1 MDLQTMKIFHT
12 VAKEV
17 SFSAASHKLNYALSN
32 ISIKMQQLESD
43 MQSPLFYRHNRG
55 ITLTLKGTLL
65 LQYSEKILRL
75 LDETSSAML
84 EDGSARGT
92 LSIGSM
98 ETVASIYLPKI
109 LSKYHK
115 DCPEVILSLK
125 TGTTTDS
132 LERLLSHEIDLAFIA
147 GPVNHPE
154 LEQQTFINEDLVLVS
169 GNAQAH
175 MKSWKDMETCTLL
188 VFQYGCSY
196 RKGLEELLQHEG
208 VIPEHIIEFNSLSA
222 LIASICA
229 GVGISLLPSNV
240 VNSYIKDGLMTT
252 YPIPEA
258 YAVIPTVIAY
268 RKDHFKNEA
277 FRAFMSLSHNFL

>member
-12 VAKEV
+12 VAKEG
-17 SFSAASHKLNYALSN
+17 SFSAASHKLNYAQSN

-154 LEQQTFINEDLVLVS
+154 LKQQTFLSEDLVLVS
-169 GNAQAH
+169 GNTQIP
-175 MKSWKDMETCTLL
+175 MKSWKNIGTCTLL

-196 RKGLEELLQHEG
+196 RKTLEELLQHEE
-208 VIPEHIIEFNSLSA
+208 ITPEHIIEFNSLSA

-229 GVGISLLPSNV
+229 GVGISLLPSSIV
-240 VNSYIKDGLMTT
+240 ASYIKDGLMTT

-258 YAVIPTVIAY
+258 YTVIPTVIAY

-277 FRAFMSLSHNFL
+277 FRAFLNLSQNFL

>member
-12 VAKEV
+12 VAKEG
-17 SFSAASHKLNYALSN
+17 SFSAASHKLNYAQSN

-115 DCPEVILSLK
+115 D
-125 TGTTTDS
+125 
-132 LERLLSHEIDLAFIA
+132 
-147 GPVNHPE
+147 
-154 LEQQTFINEDLVLVS
+154 
-169 GNAQAH
+169 
-175 MKSWKDMETCTLL
+175 
-188 VFQYGCSY
+188 
-196 RKGLEELLQHEG
+196 
-208 VIPEHIIEFNSLSA
+208 
-222 LIASICA
+222 
-229 GVGISLLPSNV
+229 
-240 VNSYIKDGLMTT
+240 
-252 YPIPEA
+252 
-258 YAVIPTVIAY
+258 
-268 RKDHFKNEA
+268 
-277 FRAFMSLSHNFL
+277 